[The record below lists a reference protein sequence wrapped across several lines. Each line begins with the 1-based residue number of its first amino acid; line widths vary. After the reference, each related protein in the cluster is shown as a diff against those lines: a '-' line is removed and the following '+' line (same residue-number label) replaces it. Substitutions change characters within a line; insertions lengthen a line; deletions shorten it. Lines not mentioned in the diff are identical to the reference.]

1 MNNQVTKKNDIQN
14 NHNTIRDMLD
24 KLKPQMA
31 MAMPSHMTPDRMVR
45 IALTELRKNP
55 KLCECDP
62 LSFVA
67 SVMLCGQLGLEIG
80 VLGEAYLVPYKS
92 QCTFILGYK
101 GMIALARRS
110 GEIISLTAH
119 CVYENDA
126 FKYSYGL
133 NEVLEHTP
141 ALTNRGDLIGV
152 YAVAKLK
159 GGGYQ
164 FDVLSKEHIDLIK
177 GRSKASSFGPWIT
190 DYDEM
195 ARKTAIRRLFKYL
208 PASVEMQKA
217 VAFEE
222 QLELV
227 GTDTKSVLAE
237 SDGIDLNFLNEE
249 ISESEAVISIS
260 QADAIAGSL

>member
-1 MNNQVTKKNDIQN
+1 MNNQVTKKSDIQN

-45 IALTELRKNP
+45 IALTELRKSP

-80 VLGEAYLVPYKS
+80 VLGEAYLVPYKT

-101 GMIALARRS
+101 GMISLARRS
-110 GEIISLTAH
+110 GEILSISAH
-119 CVYENDA
+119 CVYENDE
-126 FKYSYGL
+126 FDYWYGL
-133 NEVLEHTP
+133 NEDIKHKP
-141 ALTNRGDLIGV
+141 ALTNRGCLIAV

-164 FDVLSKEHIDLIK
+164 FDVLTKEDIDLIK
-177 GRSKASSFGPWIT
+177 SRSKASNFGPWVT
-190 DYDEM
+190 DYNEM

-237 SDGIDLNFLNEE
+237 SDGIDLNFLSETSEEVE
-249 ISESEAVISIS
+249 ISAPIS
-260 QADAIAGSL
+260 QADALAQVL